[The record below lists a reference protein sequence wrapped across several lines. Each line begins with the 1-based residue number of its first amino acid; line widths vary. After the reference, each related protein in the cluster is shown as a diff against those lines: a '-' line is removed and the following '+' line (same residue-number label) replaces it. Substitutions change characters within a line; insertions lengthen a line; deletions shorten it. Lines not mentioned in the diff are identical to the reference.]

1 MKQVAV
7 AGLWNS
13 PISPEWLTHSQK
25 RYGQI
30 VLEGDSIFWD
40 ELRPHEK
47 GRYVIMEKKGDG
59 TAQEHTPEGMSCRTR
74 VHEYGGIAYTVSG
87 GNVYFVNDKDQRI
100 YLKTEPLTESGMKA
114 ADFHVVGSYLVGVG
128 EKGHD
133 NFLFALHLPT
143 KKLKP
148 IATGHDFYS
157 SIAISPGGQKIA
169 YITWDHPNMPWDGT
183 ELWVDDFIDG
193 ELKNTQKVAGGA
205 KESIFQPAW
214 SPGGVLHCVS
224 DKTGWWN
231 LYQLSTSGW
240 APLHPM
246 EAEFGMPGWTFGM
259 STYAFAGDKIVCT
272 FTKDGIWK
280 VAEMSPWKV
289 LDLPWTYFTQ
299 VRSTENKTVFIA
311 ASGTEDRSIV
321 EYDRKSQKTAVIAHN
336 PIPHIDPETLSLPE
350 MITFP
355 SEHGRIAHAIYY
367 PPKNKEWEAPAGSLP
382 PLIVM
387 SHGGPTGQ
395 VAPVFD
401 LKIQFWTSRGFGVVD
416 VNYGGSTGYG
426 RVYRDALQKNWGIV
440 DVEDCA
446 AAAKYL
452 VQQGKADP
460 KRIAIRGGSAGGYTT
475 LAGLTFTDT
484 FKVGASYYGV
494 SNLAALASETHK
506 FESRYLDGLVGP
518 YPEAASIYKARSP
531 IEHVE
536 NLHCPVIFFQ
546 GAEDL
551 VVPAQQA
558 ELMYDALREKGI
570 KSELIIYPEE
580 QHGFRKVEN
589 IKDSLLRELAFY
601 NQVFAKASGSSS

>member
-1 MKQVAV
+1 MTQIAV

-25 RYGQI
+25 KYGQI
-30 VLEGDSIFWD
+30 VLEGDSIYWD

-47 GRYVIMEKKGDG
+47 GRYVIMEKKPDG
-59 TAQEHTPEGMSCRTR
+59 TLKEHTPEGMSCRTR
-74 VHEYGGIAYTVSG
+74 VHEYGGIAYTVADG
-87 GNVYFVNDKDQRI
+87 DVYFVNDKDQRI
-100 YLKTEPLTESGMKA
+100 YLKNEPLTEAGMKA
-114 ADFHVVGSYLVGVG
+114 ADFHVVGSYLIGVG

-143 KKLKP
+143 KKLNRM
-148 IATGHDFYS
+148 ATGHDFYS
-157 SIAISPGGQKIA
+157 SVAISPDGQKVA
-169 YITWDHPNMPWDGT
+169 YLTWNHPNMPWDGT
-183 ELWVDDFIDG
+183 ELWIADFIDG
-193 ELKNTQKVAGGA
+193 ELLNTQKVAGSA
-205 KESIFQPAW
+205 IESIFQPAW
-214 SPGGVLHCVS
+214 SPEGILHCIS

-231 LYQLSTSGW
+231 LYKFENGKWT
-240 APLHPM
+240 PLHAM
-246 EAEFGMPGWTFGM
+246 DAEFGMPGWVFGM
-259 STYAFAGDKIVCT
+259 STYAFAGDKIVCS
-272 FTKDGIWK
+272 FTQNGIWK
-280 VAEMSPWKV
+280 MAELSPWKV
-289 LDLPWTYFTQ
+289 LDLPWTFFTQ
-299 VRSTENKTVFIA
+299 IRSTESKTVFIA
-311 ASGTEDRSIV
+311 ASDTQDRSIV
-321 EYDRKSQKTAVIAHN
+321 EYDRKSHKTTVIAHN

-350 MITFP
+350 LITFP
-355 SEHGRIAHAIYY
+355 SQKKRVAHAIYY
-367 PPKNKEWEAPAGSLP
+367 PPKNKEWKPPAGSLP

-387 SHGGPTGQ
+387 SHGGPTAQ
-395 VAPVFD
+395 VLPVFD

-426 RVYRDALQKNWGIV
+426 RAYRDALKNNWGIV
-440 DVEDCA
+440 DVEDCE

-452 VQQGKADP
+452 IAQGKADP

-484 FKVGASYYGV
+484 FTVGASYYGV
-494 SNLAALASETHK
+494 SSLSALANETHK

-518 YPEAASIYKARSP
+518 YPAAESIYKARSP

-536 NLHCPVIFFQ
+536 RLNCPVIFFQ

-551 VVPAQQA
+551 VVPVDQAQK
-558 ELMYDALREKGI
+558 MYDALLKKGI

-601 NQVFAKASGSSS
+601 NQVFAKVSGSSS